1 MRFQKR
7 EIHTVFLRFWNLRLG
22 KNLSLPALADLF
34 RASLVLR
41 LVLAAVLSAVLFLVL
56 ILVAVLISVL
66 VLVIH
71 TFLPPMSAESLNRPS
86 SAEQRIFFPSCAV
99 SKVGNT
105 QSIPTLLKLSS
116 GEKSLAV
123 SSRRPNQSFRVL
135 RFCR

>member
-71 TFLPPMSAESLNRPS
+71 TFLPPVLKS
-86 SAEQRIFFPSCAV
+86 V
-99 SKVGNT
+99 S
-105 QSIPTLLKLSS
+105 
-116 GEKSLAV
+116 
-123 SSRRPNQSFRVL
+123 